1 MARFLLNF
9 EKFLF
14 MKSFLLT
21 LILLVSSQF
30 VSAQL
35 ISGTLINEGRK
46 LISSFDFKIHGKHKG
61 FQTYELAVNSMGE
74 VTSVVMKEVEG
85 DLVSTPAKIEAV
97 KVLKK
102 LKFTGANFYPKFQHV
117 TVKMEFLK

>member
-1 MARFLLNF
+1 MKTLFL
-9 EKFLF
+9 
-14 MKSFLLT
+14 SV
-21 LILLVSSQF
+21 ILLFSSQF

-46 LISSFDFKIHGKHKG
+46 LISTFDFKIHGKNKG

-74 VTSVVMKEVEG
+74 VTSVVIKEVDG

-97 KVLKK
+97 KALKK

-117 TVKMEFLK
+117 TVKIEFLK